1 MLTML
6 KAGDHLLITDSAYG
20 PAHDF
25 ATHLTHMG
33 MEVERYDP
41 CIGSGIADLIRSNTQ
56 LIWLES
62 PGTVT
67 LEVQDVPAIVLQ
79 ARSHGIRTAID
90 HSWASSLY
98 FPPLSIVVDRFIHT
112 CFNPMGGHSV
122 LLMGSF
128 STNDL
133 DSNT

>member
-33 MEVERYDP
+33 VEVERYDP

-67 LEVQDVPAIVLQ
+67 MEVQDVPAIVSQ
-79 ARSHGIRTAID
+79 DRSHGIRTAID
-90 HSWASSLY
+90 NRSAEHTSEIQ
-98 FPPLSIVVDRFIHT
+98 SIMRISY
-112 CFNPMGGHSV
+112 SV
-122 LLMGSF
+122 FCM
-128 STNDL
+128 TK
-133 DSNT
+133 T